1 MEGGK
6 RSEYIL
12 VSIKWVSFTF
22 CLFGFLWK
30 TSDSFIQYF
39 SNDIGTKIE
48 LKQNYEVD
56 LPAFAICR
64 PQNSFLAENQ
74 LENLLKSKVSAKDL
88 DFKYLPIYQK
98 AKKANISMIELLKS
112 SLLNDSE
119 YIQTLLITKLG
130 HYAGYSMPSLVSKPW
145 NDTGNWQSMYHP
157 LYGVCHQFIFDQ
169 PLESILGKSAIKF
182 VKIKLNFM
190 NLIKKQQKFGLMQ
203 DPRIQGWNMDEIVT
217 EQEEEYDDVIEDTE
231 KFCGILV
238 FVYQKGSFYSTRKRT
253 KVNQKSRQF
262 YQLYQEE
269 LDKKQTPSECF
280 NYNEDQCLTNC
291 LVSKFVEELGCLH
304 ARLHFI
310 ANDSIRSTYPICQYQ
325 DLLNQTQK
333 LHQKKLRDFKD
344 FRRLKRS
351 VVGDRLGSN
360 VIEYGLFKIRSLLGN
375 FQHDDVQQV
384 MFNFDSLH
392 DSFVH

>member
-74 LENLLKSKVSAKDL
+74 LEKLLKSKVSAKDL

-119 YIQTLLITKLG
+119 YIQTL
-130 HYAGYSMPSLVSKPW
+130 
-145 NDTGNWQSMYHP
+145 
-157 LYGVCHQFIFDQ
+157 
-169 PLESILGKSAIKF
+169 
-182 VKIKLNFM
+182 
-190 NLIKKQQKFGLMQ
+190 
-203 DPRIQGWNMDEIVT
+203 
-217 EQEEEYDDVIEDTE
+217 
-231 KFCGILV
+231 
-238 FVYQKGSFYSTRKRT
+238 
-253 KVNQKSRQF
+253 
-262 YQLYQEE
+262 
-269 LDKKQTPSECF
+269 
-280 NYNEDQCLTNC
+280 
-291 LVSKFVEELGCLH
+291 
-304 ARLHFI
+304 
-310 ANDSIRSTYPICQYQ
+310 
-325 DLLNQTQK
+325 
-333 LHQKKLRDFKD
+333 
-344 FRRLKRS
+344 
-351 VVGDRLGSN
+351 
-360 VIEYGLFKIRSLLGN
+360 
-375 FQHDDVQQV
+375 
-384 MFNFDSLH
+384 
-392 DSFVH
+392 